1 MAELIFGIFGRAR
14 PVLERL
20 FGMPPPSGALA
31 GLGHRVLRTATRIDG
46 LVP

>member
-14 PVLERL
+14 PVLEQL
-20 FGMPPPSGALA
+20 FGVPPPSGALA
-31 GLGHRVLRTATRIDG
+31 GLGHRVRRTATRIDG